1 MERCWLGRWQSTKVD
16 HGWWA
21 MTIVV
26 TVGAAVERVIANA
39 VVPEARLR
47 ILLIVLAI
55 VGALTLWLPSF

>member
-1 MERCWLGRWQSTKVD
+1 
-16 HGWWA
+16 